1 MWICGRKVI
10 GFYDRI
16 CYNLHVKHCRRCKM
30 VLKRKI
36 YDRFLD
42 WKANWAGKR
51 ALLVQGARRIGKSTI
66 VEEFAKNE
74 YETYILINFQVD
86 INKVE
91 QLFKTDISDL
101 DTFFRN
107 LSLIYGERLIE
118 RKTLIIF
125 DEVQLFPLARQS
137 IKQLVADGRYDYIET
152 GSLITLKQNV
162 ENILIPSEEKSINM
176 YPLDF
181 EEFLW
186 AKGDTVTAD
195 IIKDCFL
202 NLKPLGQVA
211 HRKVLKDFML
221 YVAVGGMPQAV
232 IELLES
238 NDFSRVDEVKRDILK
253 LYRDDLKKL
262 DSKYRFS
269 TALILDAIPSE
280 LSTQS
285 KLFRAVTLGKNTRAS
300 KTYSSYEAI
309 KDSMIVNIANNC
321 TDPYVG
327 LNRTKDYSKQKIY
340 MGDTGLFVTSI
351 FADSQ
356 LPIEQ
361 SIYKQL
367 IVDKLGVNIG
377 MVMENAVAQALT
389 CSGHEL
395 YFHRFDRYEVDF
407 LLTSGKKLLPIEVKS
422 SSYSTHKSLDNFQSK
437 YADRVKSSYVI
448 YSKDI
453 KKEGNI
459 TYIPFYMTMFL

>member
-1 MWICGRKVI
+1 
-10 GFYDRI
+10 
-16 CYNLHVKHCRRCKM
+16 M

-36 YDRFLD
+36 YQSFLD

-74 YETYILINFQVD
+74 YETYILINFQTD
-86 INKVE
+86 LNKVE
-91 QLFKTDISDL
+91 QLFKNDISDL
-101 DTFFRN
+101 NTFFRN
-107 LSLIYGERLIE
+107 LSLLYGTRLIE

-186 AKGDTVTAD
+186 AKGDEVTPD

-211 HRKVLKDFML
+211 HRKVMNDFML

-232 IELLES
+232 IELIES

-253 LYRDDLKKL
+253 LYHDDLKKL

-285 KLFRAVTLGKNTRAS
+285 KLFRSVMLGKNRRAS
-300 KTYSSYEAI
+300 NTYSSYEAI

-321 TDPYVG
+321 TDPSVG
-327 LNRTKDYSKQKIY
+327 LNRTKDYQRQKIY
-340 MGDTGLFVTSI
+340 MGDTGLFVTAV
-351 FADSQ
+351 FADSKM
-356 LPIEQ
+356 PIEQ

-367 IVDKLGVNIG
+367 ILDKPSVNIG
-377 MVMENAVAQALT
+377 MVIENAVAQALT
-389 CSGHEL
+389 ASGHEL
-395 YFHRFDRYEVDF
+395 FFHRFDRYEIDF
-407 LLTSGKKLLPIEVKS
+407 LLTSGEKLLPIEVKS
-422 SSYSTHKSLDNFQSK
+422 SSYHSHKSLDNFQAK
-437 YADRVKSSYVI
+437 YSDRVKESYVI
-448 YSKDI
+448 YGKDV
-453 KKEGNI
+453 KREGNI
-459 TYIPFYMTMFL
+459 TFIPFYMTMFL

>member
-1 MWICGRKVI
+1 
-10 GFYDRI
+10 
-16 CYNLHVKHCRRCKM
+16 M

-36 YDRFLD
+36 YQSFLD

-74 YETYILINFQVD
+74 YETYILINFQTD
-86 INKVE
+86 LNKVE
-91 QLFKTDISDL
+91 QLFKNDISDL
-101 DTFFRN
+101 NTFFRN
-107 LSLIYGERLIE
+107 LSLLYGTRLIE

-186 AKGDTVTAD
+186 AKGDEVTPD
-195 IIKDCFL
+195 IIKDSFL

-211 HRKVLKDFML
+211 HRKVMNDFLL

-232 IELLES
+232 IELIES

-253 LYRDDLKKL
+253 LYHDDLKKL

-285 KLFRAVTLGKNTRAS
+285 KLFRSVMLGKNRRAS
-300 KTYSSYEAI
+300 NTYSSYEAI

-321 TDPYVG
+321 TDPSVG
-327 LNRTKDYSKQKIY
+327 LNRTKDYQRQKIY
-340 MGDTGLFVTSI
+340 MGDTGLFVTAV
-351 FADSQ
+351 FADSKM
-356 LPIEQ
+356 PIEQ

-367 IVDKLGVNIG
+367 ILDKPSVNIG
-377 MVMENAVAQALT
+377 MVIENAVAQALT
-389 CSGHEL
+389 ASGHEL
-395 YFHRFDRYEVDF
+395 LFHRFDRYEIGF

-422 SSYSTHKSLDNFQSK
+422 SSYSSHKSLDNFQTK
-437 YADRVKSSYVI
+437 YSDRVKESYVI
-448 YSKDI
+448 YGKDV
-453 KKEGNI
+453 KREGNI
-459 TYIPFYMTMFL
+459 TFIPFYMTMFL

>member
-1 MWICGRKVI
+1 
-10 GFYDRI
+10 
-16 CYNLHVKHCRRCKM
+16 M

-36 YDRFLD
+36 YERFLD

-74 YETYILINFQVD
+74 YETYILINFQSD
-86 INKVE
+86 LNKVE
-91 QLFKTDISDL
+91 QLFKNDISDL

-107 LSLIYGERLIE
+107 LSLLYGKRLIE
-118 RKTLIIF
+118 RESVIIF

-162 ENILIPSEEKSINM
+162 ENILIPSEERSINM

-186 AKGDTVTAD
+186 AKGDMVTAD
-195 IIKDCFL
+195 IIRDCFF

-211 HRKVLKDFML
+211 HRKVLKDYML

-269 TALILDAIPSE
+269 TSLILDAIPSE

-285 KLFRAVTLGKNTRAS
+285 KLFRTIVLGKNNRLARS
-300 KTYSSYEAI
+300 YSSYEAI
-309 KDSMIVNIANNC
+309 SDSMIVNIANNC
-321 TDPYVG
+321 TDPHVG
-327 LNRTKDYSKQKIY
+327 LNRTKDYSTQKIY
-340 MGDTGLFVTSI
+340 MGDTGLLVTAI
-351 FADSQ
+351 FADSK
-356 LPIEQ
+356 LPIEE

-367 IVDKLGVNIG
+367 ILDKLGVNIG
-377 MVMENAVAQALT
+377 MVIENAVAQMLV
-389 CSGHEL
+389 CSGYEL
-395 YFHRFDRYEVDF
+395 FFHRFDRYEVDF
-407 LLTSGKKLLPIEVKS
+407 LITSGKKLIPIEVKS
-422 SSYSTHKSLDNFQSK
+422 SSYTTHKSLDNFQTK
-437 YADRVKSSYVI
+437 YSDRVKESYVV
-448 YSKDI
+448 YSKDL
-453 KKEGNI
+453 KREGNI
-459 TYIPFYMTMFL
+459 TYIPFYMAMFL

>member
-1 MWICGRKVI
+1 
-10 GFYDRI
+10 
-16 CYNLHVKHCRRCKM
+16 M

-36 YDRFLD
+36 YESFLD

-74 YETYILINFQVD
+74 YETYILINFQSD
-86 INKVE
+86 LGKVE
-91 QLFKTDISDL
+91 QLFKNDISDL

-107 LSLIYGERLIE
+107 LSLLYGKRLIE
-118 RKTLIIF
+118 RKSLIIF

-162 ENILIPSEEKSINM
+162 EKILIPSEEKSINM

-186 AKGDTVTAD
+186 ARGDTVTAD
-195 IIKDCFL
+195 IIRDCFL

-232 IELLES
+232 VELIES
-238 NDFSRVDEVKRDILK
+238 NDFSRV
-253 LYRDDLKKL
+253 
-262 DSKYRFS
+262 
-269 TALILDAIPSE
+269 ILDAVPSE

-285 KLFRAVTLGKNTRAS
+285 KLFRSVAIGKNSRAS

-321 TDPYVG
+321 TDPSVG
-327 LNRTKDYSKQKIY
+327 LNRTKDYSTQKIY
-340 MGDTGLFVTSI
+340 MGDTGLLVTSI
-351 FADSQ
+351 FADSK
-356 LPIEQ
+356 LPIEE

-377 MVMENAVAQALT
+377 MVMENIVAQALV
-389 CSGHEL
+389 CSGYEL
-395 YFHRFDRYEVDF
+395 FFHRFDRYEVDF

-422 SSYSTHKSLDNFQSK
+422 SSYSTHKSLDKFQEK
-437 YADRVKSSYVI
+437 YSDRVKNSYVI
-448 YSKDI
+448 YSKDV
-453 KKEGNI
+453 KREGNT

>member
-1 MWICGRKVI
+1 
-10 GFYDRI
+10 
-16 CYNLHVKHCRRCKM
+16 M

-36 YDRFLD
+36 YQSFLD

-74 YETYILINFQVD
+74 YETYILINFQTD
-86 INKVE
+86 LNKVE
-91 QLFKTDISDL
+91 QLFKNDISDL

-107 LSLIYGERLIE
+107 LSLLYGTRLIE

-181 EEFLW
+181 AEFLW
-186 AKGDTVTAD
+186 AKGDEVTPD
-195 IIKDCFL
+195 IIKDSFL

-211 HRKVLKDFML
+211 HRKVMNDFML

-232 IELLES
+232 IELIES

-253 LYRDDLKKL
+253 LYHDDLKKL

-285 KLFRAVTLGKNTRAS
+285 KLFRSVMLGKNRRAS
-300 KTYSSYEAI
+300 NTYSSYEAI

-321 TDPYVG
+321 TDPSVG
-327 LNRTKDYSKQKIY
+327 LNRTKDYQRQKIY
-340 MGDTGLFVTSI
+340 MGDTGLFVTAV
-351 FADSQ
+351 FADSKM
-356 LPIEQ
+356 PIEQ

-367 IVDKLGVNIG
+367 ILDKLGVNIG
-377 MVMENAVAQALT
+377 MVTENAVAQALT
-389 CSGHEL
+389 ASGHEL
-395 YFHRFDRYEVDF
+395 LFHRFDRYEIDF
-407 LLTSGKKLLPIEVKS
+407 LITSGKKLLPIEVKS
-422 SSYSTHKSLDNFQSK
+422 SSYSSHKSLDNFQTEYS
-437 YADRVKSSYVI
+437 DRVKESYVI
-448 YSKDI
+448 YGKDV
-453 KKEGNI
+453 KREGNI
-459 TYIPFYMTMFL
+459 TFIPFYMTMFL

>member
-1 MWICGRKVI
+1 
-10 GFYDRI
+10 
-16 CYNLHVKHCRRCKM
+16 M

-36 YDRFLD
+36 YQSFLD

-74 YETYILINFQVD
+74 YETYILINFQTD
-86 INKVE
+86 LNKVE
-91 QLFKTDISDL
+91 QLFKNDISDL

-107 LSLIYGERLIE
+107 LSLLYGTRLIE

-186 AKGDTVTAD
+186 AKGDEVTPD
-195 IIKDCFL
+195 IIKDSFL

-211 HRKVLKDFML
+211 HRKVMNDFML

-232 IELLES
+232 IELIES

-253 LYRDDLKKL
+253 LYHDDLKKL

-285 KLFRAVTLGKNTRAS
+285 KLFRSVMLGKNRRAS
-300 KTYSSYEAI
+300 NTYSSYEAI

-321 TDPYVG
+321 TDPSVG
-327 LNRTKDYSKQKIY
+327 LNRTKDYQRQKIY
-340 MGDTGLFVTSI
+340 MGDTGLFVTAV
-351 FADSQ
+351 FADSKM
-356 LPIEQ
+356 PIEQ

-367 IVDKLGVNIG
+367 ILDKPSVNIG
-377 MVMENAVAQALT
+377 MVIENAVAQALT
-389 CSGHEL
+389 ASGHEL
-395 YFHRFDRYEVDF
+395 LFHRFDRYEIDF
-407 LLTSGKKLLPIEVKS
+407 LITSGKKLLPIEVKS
-422 SSYSTHKSLDNFQSK
+422 SSYSSHKSLDNFQTEYS
-437 YADRVKSSYVI
+437 DRVKESYVI
-448 YSKDI
+448 YGKDV
-453 KKEGNI
+453 KREGNI
-459 TYIPFYMTMFL
+459 TFIPFYMTMFL

>member
-1 MWICGRKVI
+1 
-10 GFYDRI
+10 
-16 CYNLHVKHCRRCKM
+16 M

-36 YDRFLD
+36 YQSFLD

-74 YETYILINFQVD
+74 YETYILINFQTD
-86 INKVE
+86 LNKVE
-91 QLFKTDISDL
+91 QLFKNDISDL

-107 LSLIYGERLIE
+107 LSLLYGTRLIE

-186 AKGDTVTAD
+186 AKGDEVTPD

-211 HRKVLKDFML
+211 HRKVMNDFLL

-232 IELLES
+232 IELIES

-253 LYRDDLKKL
+253 LYHDDLKKL

-285 KLFRAVTLGKNTRAS
+285 KLFRSVMLGKNRRAS
-300 KTYSSYEAI
+300 NTYSSYEAI

-321 TDPYVG
+321 TDPSVG
-327 LNRTKDYSKQKIY
+327 LNRTKDYQRQKIY
-340 MGDTGLFVTSI
+340 MGDTGLFVTAV
-351 FADSQ
+351 FADSKM
-356 LPIEQ
+356 PIEQ

-367 IVDKLGVNIG
+367 ILDKPSVNIG
-377 MVMENAVAQALT
+377 MVIENAVAQALIA
-389 CSGHEL
+389 SGHEL
-395 YFHRFDRYEVDF
+395 LFHRFDRYEIDF

-422 SSYSTHKSLDNFQSK
+422 SSYHSHKSLDNFQAK
-437 YADRVKSSYVI
+437 YSDRVKESYVI
-448 YSKDI
+448 YGKDV
-453 KKEGNI
+453 KREGNI
-459 TYIPFYMTMFL
+459 TFIPFYMTMFL

>member
-1 MWICGRKVI
+1 
-10 GFYDRI
+10 
-16 CYNLHVKHCRRCKM
+16 M

-36 YDRFLD
+36 YQSFLD
-42 WKANWAGKR
+42 WKANWSGKR

-74 YETYILINFQVD
+74 YETYILINFQTD
-86 INKVE
+86 LNKVE
-91 QLFKTDISDL
+91 QLFKNDISDL
-101 DTFFRN
+101 NTFFRN
-107 LSLIYGERLIE
+107 LSLLYGTRLIK

-186 AKGDTVTAD
+186 AKGDEVTPD
-195 IIKDCFL
+195 IIRDCFL

-211 HRKVLKDFML
+211 HRKVMNDFLL

-232 IELLES
+232 IELIES

-253 LYRDDLKKL
+253 LYHDDLKKL

-285 KLFRAVTLGKNTRAS
+285 KLFRSVMLGKNRRAS
-300 KTYSSYEAI
+300 NTYSSYEAI

-321 TDPYVG
+321 TDPSVG
-327 LNRTKDYSKQKIY
+327 LNRTKDYQRQKIY
-340 MGDTGLFVTSI
+340 MGDTGLFVTAV
-351 FADSQ
+351 FADSKM
-356 LPIEQ
+356 PIEQ

-367 IVDKLGVNIG
+367 ILDKPSVNIG
-377 MVMENAVAQALT
+377 MVIENAVAQALT
-389 CSGHEL
+389 ASGHEL
-395 YFHRFDRYEVDF
+395 FFHRFDRYEIDF

-422 SSYSTHKSLDNFQSK
+422 SSYHSHKSLDDFQAK
-437 YADRVKSSYVI
+437 YSDRVKESYVI
-448 YSKDI
+448 YGKDV
-453 KKEGNI
+453 KREGNI
-459 TYIPFYMTMFL
+459 TFIPFYMTMFL

>member
-1 MWICGRKVI
+1 MI
-10 GFYDRI
+10 
-16 CYNLHVKHCRRCKM
+16 
-30 VLKRKI
+30 LKRKI
-36 YDRFLD
+36 YDKLLA
-42 WKANWAGKR
+42 WKTDWAGKR

-74 YETYILINFQVD
+74 YETYILINFQTD
-86 INKVE
+86 LNKVE
-91 QLFKTDISDL
+91 SLFKNDISDL

-107 LSLIYGERLIE
+107 LSLIYGTRLMA

-125 DEVQLFPLARQS
+125 DEVQLFPFARQS

-186 AKGDTVTAD
+186 AKGDFVTAD
-195 IIKDCFL
+195 IIRDCFA
-202 NLKPLGQVA
+202 NLKPLGQSV

-232 IELLES
+232 VELLES

-269 TALILDAIPSE
+269 TSLILDAIPSE

-285 KLFRAVTLGKNTRAS
+285 KLFRSVVLGKNSRAS

-321 TDPYVG
+321 SDPGVG
-327 LNRTKDYSKQKIY
+327 MNRTKDFSRQKIY
-340 MGDTGLFVTSI
+340 MGDTGLLVTAI
-351 FADSQ
+351 FADSKE
-356 LPIEQ
+356 LIEQ

-377 MVMENAVAQALT
+377 MVMENAVAQVLVS
-389 CSGHEL
+389 SGYEL
-395 YFHRFDRYEVDF
+395 FFHKFERYEVDF
-407 LLTSGKKLLPIEVKS
+407 LLSDGKKLLPIEVKS
-422 SSYSTHKSLDNFQSK
+422 SSYSSHKSLDKFQEK
-437 YADRVKSSYVI
+437 YSDRVKTSYVI
-448 YSKDI
+448 YGKDI
-453 KKEGNI
+453 KREGNT
-459 TYIPFYMTMFL
+459 TYIPFYMTLFF

>member
-1 MWICGRKVI
+1 
-10 GFYDRI
+10 
-16 CYNLHVKHCRRCKM
+16 M

-36 YDRFLD
+36 YQSFLD

-66 VEEFAKNE
+66 VEEFAKSE
-74 YETYILINFQVD
+74 YETYILINFQTD
-86 INKVE
+86 LNKVE
-91 QLFKTDISDL
+91 QLFKNDISDL
-101 DTFFRN
+101 NTFFRN
-107 LSLIYGERLIE
+107 LSLLYGTRLIE

-186 AKGDTVTAD
+186 AKGDEVTPD
-195 IIKDCFL
+195 IIKDSFL

-211 HRKVLKDFML
+211 HRKVMNDFML

-232 IELLES
+232 IELIES

-253 LYRDDLKKL
+253 LYHDDLKKL

-285 KLFRAVTLGKNTRAS
+285 KLFRSVMLGKNRRAS
-300 KTYSSYEAI
+300 NTYSSYEAI

-321 TDPYVG
+321 TDPSVG
-327 LNRTKDYSKQKIY
+327 LNRTKDYQRQKIY
-340 MGDTGLFVTSI
+340 MGDTGLFVTAV
-351 FADSQ
+351 FADSKM
-356 LPIEQ
+356 PIEQ

-367 IVDKLGVNIG
+367 ILDKLGVNIG
-377 MVMENAVAQALT
+377 MVIENAVAQALT
-389 CSGHEL
+389 ASGHEL
-395 YFHRFDRYEVDF
+395 FFHRFDRYEIDF

-422 SSYSTHKSLDNFQSK
+422 SSYHSHKSLDNFQAK
-437 YADRVKSSYVI
+437 YSDRVKESYVI
-448 YSKDI
+448 YGKDV
-453 KKEGNI
+453 KREGNI
-459 TYIPFYMTMFL
+459 TFIPFYMTMFL